1 MLRYALRRILW
12 TFPALVAVSIVTFL
26 FLSFVP
32 DETDDPERAMAL
44 GTETVRNHRRS
55 RFLDLP
61 RFLNPAPA
69 DVRARAETAMA
80 GIARGG
86 PDEQVFASELT
97 RLGGAALPHVL
108 PSLDGLAPEPR
119 RRVALAL
126 APVAQRMDIPDAQHA
141 ADPKLTVAF
150 WTRFWDDR
158 GVEFRGAWMRTAV
171 ERLARYRTPSRA
183 SDLRQ
188 FDTFALEHVLGALR
202 APTDNASL
210 ERARA
215 LVEVAAHVT
224 ERDDRIGPTDDLETA
239 STCVE
244 RWRAFWSIY
253 KSDYVVL
260 TGASRVA
267 AMVLETRY
275 GKWALGAV
283 TQRMGAGPDG
293 TPTLDRLTRRAP
305 ITLFILLGAI
315 VLAYGLG
322 TVLGALSAASR
333 GRKLDLIIASTVL
346 ALYAAPTAA
355 IAVLV
360 ARANDQSAS
369 HIIAPTLVL
378 ALGLVAAPTR
388 QQRSALAGVLSHD
401 YIRTAIAKGASRP
414 RVILIHALRNAL
426 MPLTTLITL
435 EAPMALG
442 GAFVVERVFELP
454 GIGEATIAAVEQR
467 DISWLMTLSIF
478 AAATA
483 ALGVIATDISYAL
496 LDPRLRG
503 TVLVGRH
510 KR

>member
-32 DETDDPERAMAL
+32 DPTDDPAKVAELDAD
-44 GTETVRNHRRS
+44 TVRDHRRS

-61 RFLNPAPA
+61 RFLNPSPA
-69 DVRARAETAMA
+69 DVRVRAQEAMA
-80 GIARGG
+80 GIVRGG
-86 PDEQVFASELT
+86 ADERVAAKELS
-97 RLGGAALPHVL
+97 RLGGAALPYVL
-108 PSLDGLAPEPR
+108 PSLDELAPEPR

-126 APVAQRMDIPDAQHA
+126 APVAQRMGIPDADRA
-141 ADPKLTVAF
+141 ADPERSVAF
-150 WTRFWDDR
+150 WTRFWNDR

-183 SDLRQ
+183 ADLRQ
-188 FDTFALEHVLGALR
+188 FDTFALEHVLAALT

-215 LVEVAAHVT
+215 LVAIAAHVT
-224 ERDDRIGPTDDLETA
+224 ERDDRIGSADDLA
-239 STCVE
+239 AAGACVE
-244 RWRAFWSIY
+244 RWKAFWSIY

-260 TGASRVA
+260 SGASRVA

-275 GKWALGAV
+275 GKWALGAI

-293 TPTLDRLTRRAP
+293 TPALDRLTRRAP
-305 ITLFILLGAI
+305 ITLFILFGAI
-315 VLAYGLG
+315 ALAYGAG
-322 TVLGALSAASR
+322 AVLGALSAASR
-333 GRKLDLIIASTVL
+333 ARKLDLIIASAVL
-346 ALYAAPTAA
+346 ALYAVPTAA
-355 IAVLV
+355 IAVLL
-360 ARANDQSAS
+360 ARATDQSAM
-369 HIIAPTLVL
+369 HILAPTLVL

-388 QQRSALAGVLSHD
+388 QQRAALANVLSQD

-414 RVILIHALRNAL
+414 RVMLIHGLRNAL
-426 MPLTTLITL
+426 IPLTTLMTL

-483 ALGVIATDISYAL
+483 AIGVIATDISYAL

-503 TVLVGRH
+503 TVLSGRH